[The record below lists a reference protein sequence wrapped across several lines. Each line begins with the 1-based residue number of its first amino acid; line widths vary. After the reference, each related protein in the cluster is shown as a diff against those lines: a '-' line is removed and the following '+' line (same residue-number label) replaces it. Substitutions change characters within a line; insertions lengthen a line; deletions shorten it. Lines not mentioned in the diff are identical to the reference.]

1 MMAAR
6 RRDGSDHAREV
17 REALA
22 DPVRVAEL
30 LGLERSR
37 EERGKWRCP
46 SHGGTSLSLR
56 RGRDG
61 TLQAKCFGCDLA
73 GDVFVLLAASRGLD
87 VRTDFRALLEE
98 GAELAALW
106 HVVAE
111 LRDSS
116 APKVPR
122 PRPVPV
128 MAPPKAEEEERTYP
142 AAEELAALWD
152 AGIAPEDDAE
162 AASMLTGRGL
172 DPGRVEGTACA
183 RVVRKDAALPKWART
198 KVGPWTSTGHRL
210 ILPVFDAIGIMRSV
224 RAWRV
229 VEGDSPKRLPPTG
242 HKAAGLVLACEIAQ
256 AMLRGTYAPPRVLIL
271 EGEPDFLT
279 WASMPA
285 FDYGGTI
292 TAMIGVVSGAWSE
305 ELAARVPTGARVVV
319 RTHHDA
325 SGDKYAEA
333 INETLRD
340 RCKVLRPKG
349 ET

>member
-22 DPVRVAEL
+22 DPRRVAER
-30 LGLERSR
+30 LGLERSKT
-37 EERGKWRCP
+37 ERGKWRCP

-61 TLQAKCFGCDLA
+61 TLQARCFGCGLG
-73 GDVFVLLAASRGLD
+73 GDVLTLLAAVRGLD
-87 VRTDFRALLEE
+87 VRSDFRVLLEE
-98 GAELAALW
+98 AAELAGLW

-128 MAPPKAEEEERTYP
+128 KSPPKAEEDERTYP
-142 AAEELAALWD
+142 PADELAAVWD
-152 AGIAPEDDAE
+152 AAGLPSDDAE
-162 AASMLTGRGL
+162 VRALLAARGL
-172 DPGRVEGTACA
+172 DAGRVDGTECA
-183 RVVRKDAALPKWART
+183 RVIARDAILPRWARF
-198 KVGPWTSTGHRL
+198 KGRPWTATGHRL
-210 ILPVFDAIGIMRSV
+210 VLAVFDAAGTMRSL

-229 VEGDSPKRLPPTG
+229 IEGDSPKRLPPTG
-242 HKAAGLVLACEIAQ
+242 HKAGGLVLANDIALG
-256 AMLRGTYAPPRVLIL
+256 MLRGTYAPRRVLIV

-279 WASMPA
+279 WATRCVELVTA
-285 FDYGGTI
+285 TI
-292 TAMIGVVSGAWSE
+292 GIGSGSWTN
-305 ELAARVPTGARVVV
+305 ELAARVPDGARVIV
-319 RTHHDA
+319 RTDHDKA
-325 SGDKYAEA
+325 GNGYAEA

-340 RCKVLRPKG
+340 RCKVLRPKAD
-349 ET
+349 T